1 MWNGAGGMKQCAIGK
16 KKSNSSEMHDGETRH
31 DPARTHDA
39 NPWRQRLGAA
49 LKILSQVV
57 AILGTIMAIVDTLHR
72 W

>member
-1 MWNGAGGMKQCAIGK
+1 MRYWHR
-16 KKSNSSEMHDGETRH
+16 KKSNSSEKHDKETRR
-31 DPARTHDA
+31 DPARTT
-39 NPWRQRLGAA
+39 PWRQRLGAA

>member
-1 MWNGAGGMKQCAIGK
+1 MRYGHR
-16 KKSNSSEMHDGETRH
+16 KKSNSSEMRDRETRR
-31 DPARTHDA
+31 DPARTRDA
-39 NPWRQRLGAA
+39 NPWRQRLGAV

>member
-1 MWNGAGGMKQCAIGK
+1 MRYWHR
-16 KKSNSSEMHDGETRH
+16 KKSNSSETRGRRST
-31 DPARTHDA
+31 PRPSRQHDA
-39 NPWRQRLGAA
+39 TTWRQRVGAA

>member
-1 MWNGAGGMKQCAIGK
+1 MRYWHR
-16 KKSNSSEMHDGETRH
+16 KKSNSS
-31 DPARTHDA
+31 ARTRDA
-39 NPWRQRLGAA
+39 NPWRQRLGTA